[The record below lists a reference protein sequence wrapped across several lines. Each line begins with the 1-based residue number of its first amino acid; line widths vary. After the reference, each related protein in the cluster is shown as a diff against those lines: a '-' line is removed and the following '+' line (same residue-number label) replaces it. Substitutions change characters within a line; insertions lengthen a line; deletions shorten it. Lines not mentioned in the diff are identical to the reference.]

1 MSMYRVF
8 SGIAPLNTRPL
19 GTPKTEPSSQR
30 GLPAPP
36 WPDASLFLP
45 SAGVGRTGTLIAL
58 DVLLRQLECEGL
70 VGPFGYVKKM
80 RESRPLMVQTEV
92 RGIPGLGWV
101 GAWAG
106 RAGPRLRRAPPAL
119 LCSQAQYVFLHQC
132 ILQFLQQSAT
142 VRAQKGATYENL
154 LMENGAATEA

>member
-1 MSMYRVF
+1 
-8 SGIAPLNTRPL
+8 
-19 GTPKTEPSSQR
+19 
-30 GLPAPP
+30 
-36 WPDASLFLP
+36 
-45 SAGVGRTGTLIAL
+45 
-58 DVLLRQLECEGL
+58 
-70 VGPFGYVKKM
+70 
-80 RESRPLMVQTEV
+80 MVQTEV